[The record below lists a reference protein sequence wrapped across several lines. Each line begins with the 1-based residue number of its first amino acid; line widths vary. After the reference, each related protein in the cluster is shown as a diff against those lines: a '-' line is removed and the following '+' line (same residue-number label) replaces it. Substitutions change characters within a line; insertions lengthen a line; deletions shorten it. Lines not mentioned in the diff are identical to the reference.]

1 MTEFYLRFENGMPQA
16 TAQEK
21 GESIR
26 YMMKNGKR
34 TPYIHHFRKANVSA
48 ARTEFIYKLK
58 RHAPKEPLAG
68 PIRLTVILYFDKKAP
83 KKDWGK
89 YKTTRPDCSNY
100 VKELEDAMTECGFW
114 FDDNQIADLRV
125 IKYYAESAT
134 IYVRLEEL
142 ENDR

>member
-1 MTEFYLRFENGMPQA
+1 MMEFYLRFENGMPQG

-21 GESIR
+21 GERIC
-26 YMMKNGKR
+26 YVVKNGKR
-34 TPYIHHFRKANVSA
+34 VPYIKHYRKPSVDA
-48 ARTEFIYKLK
+48 ARAEFIYKLK
-58 RHAPKEPLAG
+58 KYKPAEPLEG

-83 KKDWGK
+83 KKCWGT

-114 FDDNQIADLRV
+114 FDDNQVADLRV
-125 IKYYAESAT
+125 VKYYAESAT

-142 ENDR
+142 QQ

>member
-1 MTEFYLRFENGMPQA
+1 MKTEFYLKFENGMPQG

-21 GESIR
+21 GERIC
-26 YMMKNGKR
+26 YVVKNGKR
-34 TPYIHHFRKANVSA
+34 VPYIKHYRKPSVDATRA
-48 ARTEFIYKLK
+48 EFIYKLK
-58 RHAPKEPLAG
+58 KYKPAKPLAG

-83 KKDWGK
+83 KKCWGT

-114 FDDNQIADLRV
+114 FDDNQVADLRV
-125 IKYYAESAT
+125 VKYYAESAT

-142 ENDR
+142 QQ